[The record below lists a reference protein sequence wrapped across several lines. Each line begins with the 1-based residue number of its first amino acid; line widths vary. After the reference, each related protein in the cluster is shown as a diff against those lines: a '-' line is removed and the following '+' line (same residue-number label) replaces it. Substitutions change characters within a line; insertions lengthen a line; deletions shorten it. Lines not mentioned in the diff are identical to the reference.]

1 MESRKFPCLL
11 IALCLCAAAAH
22 GADGEP
28 PPIRGFKDELTP
40 TGVLRAT
47 YNSLNP
53 AEARFDAKARAVVGP
68 AAELTR
74 ELARG
79 LNVAFEIMGVNGSQA
94 VIQSVKS
101 GQADI
106 GFVPYDSTQAAEV
119 DFSQV
124 YAIGRNTRHTIIV
137 AKGGRTKRPTIER
150 FLNEA
155 RQKGLLAN
163 ILKRSGVTGLE
174 VAPAPAN

>member
-1 MESRKFPCLL
+1 MVNRWLL
-11 IALCLCAAAAH
+11 IALLLCAAAAH
-22 GADGEP
+22 AAEGEP
-28 PPIRGFKDELTP
+28 PPIRGFLDELTP

-53 AEARFDAKARAVVGP
+53 AQGRFDARTHTVVGP
-68 AAELTR
+68 AAEITR

-79 LNVAFEIMGVNGSQA
+79 LNVAFEIMGVDGSQA

-106 GFVPYDSTQAAEV
+106 GFVPYDSTQANDV

-124 YAIGRNTRHTIIV
+124 YAISRDMRHTIIV
-137 AKGGRTKRPTIER
+137 AKGGRTKHQTVER

-155 RQKGLLAN
+155 RQKGVLAN
-163 ILKRSGVTGLE
+163 ILKRSGVSGLE
-174 VAPAPAN
+174 VAPASVN